1 MSGPSRKDQ
10 EAAAARRVQATTW
23 TAVTVVWI
31 VTATV
36 VLLDDG
42 SSPVTRTVFAVA
54 GLIQVAAALV
64 WLRAGRNGA

>member
-1 MSGPSRKDQ
+1 
-10 EAAAARRVQATTW
+10 VQATTW
-23 TAVTVVWI
+23 TAVAVVWI